1 MQRLFT
7 FLVRKCRLQIV
18 ETEFSLP
25 PALEALEGQKSSK
38 YIHYVNIDNFH
49 PKESV
54 CKLTND
60 HKDCWLT
67 DCVPITRRSQKHPS
81 AQGHHL
87 HQSGSP
93 TDPLPH
99 KLSKLG
105 NLSKSAQDDQAVVR
119 WPFNRYQTH
128 AAWVKC
134 IISPRTHPE
143 PVIDLSGAPTYQLVW
158 MKQ

>member
-1 MQRLFT
+1 MHAINYYWLCSAREPCSDCLHFWS
-7 FLVRKCRLQIV
+7 VNADCRL
-18 ETEFSLP
+18 
-25 PALEALEGQKSSK
+25 LEQNLLFFRPWRPCRGQKSSK
-38 YIHYVNIDNFH
+38 HIHYVNIDNLH

-81 AQGHHL
+81 AQEHHL
-87 HQSGSP
+87 HPSGSP

-105 NLSKSAQDDQAVVR
+105 NPSKSAQDDQAVVR
-119 WPFNRYQTH
+119 CGRG
-128 AAWVKC
+128 
-134 IISPRTHPE
+134 
-143 PVIDLSGAPTYQLVW
+143 DLSTGIRHTQLEW
-158 MKQ
+158 NA